1 MNDAWVNFAFGD
13 GPGENED
20 DDDDRV
26 GMATPAASSDHM
38 SEAASEQEDIDEVGF
53 VGNPVL
59 LHAVV
64 P

>member
-1 MNDAWVNFAFGD
+1 MSSRIVLAQVSRRASCECPSITFMNDAWVNFAFGD

-38 SEAASEQEDIDEVGF
+38 SEAA
-53 VGNPVL
+53 
-59 LHAVV
+59 
-64 P
+64 